1 MTRSLRGVVLSGVV
15 FANNKAKRLAIRLT
29 RWTGKSPEYV
39 LARRYPE
46 ENAGFFAVCEA
57 K

>member
-1 MTRSLRGVVLSGVV
+1 MTTRRLRGVVLSGVV

-39 LARRYPE
+39 HPKHLLGE
-46 ENAGFFAVCEA
+46 TQENY
-57 K
+57 